1 MPCCDWMF
9 LVISYLYYCANGY
22 SVIDS
27 KILSLKLIL
36 FIVIASSIEKMDFVG
51 WHFSFFRT
59 ICSVVHSKTLIES
72 VTSFL
77 SPFEQFLKDSN
88 RKPAHPEERII
99 NTCLLFP

>member
-36 FIVIASSIEKMDFVG
+36 FSVIASSIEKMDFVG